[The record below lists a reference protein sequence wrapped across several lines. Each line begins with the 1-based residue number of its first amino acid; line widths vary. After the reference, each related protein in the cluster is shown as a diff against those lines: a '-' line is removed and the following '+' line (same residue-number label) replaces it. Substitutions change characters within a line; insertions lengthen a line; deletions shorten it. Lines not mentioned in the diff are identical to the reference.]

1 MNCEEKL
8 SHSWELFCS
17 REAKEAI
24 HIRKFD
30 PELNRNIGK
39 MVIPRVFDSLLGIK
53 PKNPRIASLLS
64 QETGSQD
71 IGIGLTQFHSRIDK
85 RVNLCSNR
93 AQRASRAKEAIHI
106 RKFDPE
112 LNRNIGKMVIPR
124 VFDSL
129 LGIKPKNPRIAS
141 LLSQETGSQDIGIG
155 LTQFHSR
162 IDKRVNLCSNRAQRA
177 SRAKEAIHIRKFDP
191 ELNRNIGK
199 MVIPRV
205 FDSLLGIKPKNPR
218 IASLLSQETGSQ
230 DIGIGLTQFHSRI
243 DKRVNLC
250 SNRAQRARNFFSN

>member
-1 MNCEEKL
+1 MISWLITSKAWSTGILVKRADTSKETNSSLSCRLMDCSLSVRSLESLTKDIIYQWSCTNPDCKSSYIGETSRSLCERAKEHSKEGSNSAIYHHCSSKGHPQPNVDQFKVIDQEK
-8 SHSWELFCS
+8 SQIA

-85 RVNLCSNR
+85 RVN
-93 AQRASRAKEAIHI
+93 
-106 RKFDPE
+106 P
-112 LNRNIGKMVIPR
+112 
-124 VFDSL
+124 
-129 LGIKPKNPRIAS
+129 
-141 LLSQETGSQDIGIG
+141 
-155 LTQFHSR
+155 
-162 IDKRVNLCSNRAQRA
+162 
-177 SRAKEAIHIRKFDP
+177 
-191 ELNRNIGK
+191 
-199 MVIPRV
+199 
-205 FDSLLGIKPKNPR
+205 
-218 IASLLSQETGSQ
+218 
-230 DIGIGLTQFHSRI
+230 
-243 DKRVNLC
+243 C